1 MIEIWVRKDGGKTKG
16 YRVEG
21 HAGWAESG
29 KDIVC
34 AAVSALAI
42 GAENGL
48 SEVAGA
54 VQEASGEGGFLEVT
68 LKPELD
74 ERARIQAEAIV
85 DSMVLALA
93 RISERYPGR
102 ILIHK

>member
-1 MIEIWVRKDGGKTKG
+1 MQKDGGHTRY

-54 VQEASGEGGFLEVT
+54 VQESSSEGGFLEVT
-68 LKPELD
+68 LKPELGD
-74 ERARIQAEAIV
+74 KARIQAEAII
-85 DSMVLALA
+85 DAMVLALA

-102 ILIHK
+102 IVIHK